1 MDELDALQASLNG
14 ALDALRDELS
24 AQNLPP
30 LSSTATEQHPLDDPA
45 YLGSPRIFEA
55 RRLALGCIGQLRN
68 LLQVPYEKV
77 VEQSFA
83 VYDTACMNI
92 AVSTGMIDVLAES
105 PALSVVELAKRLD
118 LHPIKV
124 ATVLRYL
131 ATQGW
136 LIEHEYNKTAF
147 QLSHNTSLS
156 LFDHLKAHPAEFE
169 QWSKSVRSLGAASQK
184 ALIND
189 YPWASLD
196 SKTFVDCGGGH
207 GYLSMLLSQE
217 LKNSKFI
224 IQDLP
229 EVVRMTKKNVE
240 REYLDQQKEGRLI
253 VEPHDFFQPQPRK
266 ADVYMFRYIL
276 HNWSNDDCVT
286 ILKKSA
292 SAAPPEAKFL
302 IIEYIPHRSGFD
314 PSHAPRSTLD
324 DFRGLQDYR
333 PLEPPAFI
341 PLNYGVNAKM
351 HSALGVHM
359 MGVFNAAE
367 RYMASVFHLPLS
379 YEFESLI
386 TLSHSQE
393 EWEEIIEAAGMH
405 IEGVRALRAN
415 VSVIECVMKPVHV
428 NGNGRV
434 NGMNGTNGTN
444 GYH

>member
-1 MDELDALQASLNG
+1 MKMDELDALQASLNC

-45 YLGSPRIFEA
+45 YLSSPRIFEA

-92 AVSTGMIDVLAES
+92 AVSTGMIDILAES

-136 LIEHEYNKTAF
+136 LIEHEYNVFSLARPGLELRKEHNGRVWTGTPGKPRVAMSLLDMMTLPDCKFSTSREKTAF

-253 VEPHDFFQPQPRK
+253 VEPHDFFQPQHRK

-302 IIEYIPHRSGFD
+302 IIEYIPHRS
-314 PSHAPRSTLD
+314 ASTHRTL
-324 DFRGLQDYR
+324 
-333 PLEPPAFI
+333 PA
-341 PLNYGVNAKM
+341 
-351 HSALGVHM
+351 
-359 MGVFNAAE
+359 
-367 RYMASVFHLPLS
+367 PLS
-379 YEFESLI
+379 MTSG
-386 TLSHSQE
+386 
-393 EWEEIIEAAGMH
+393 A
-405 IEGVRALRAN
+405 
-415 VSVIECVMKPVHV
+415 
-428 NGNGRV
+428 
-434 NGMNGTNGTN
+434 
-444 GYH
+444 